1 MAIKTGASA
10 ASSAAQRTA
19 VAVLAAISVCH
30 LLNDVIQSLIVAL
43 YPMIKDSLGL
53 DFRQIGLITFTFTVT
68 ASVLQPLVGYVTDRY
83 PTPYSLVVGMGCS
96 LLGLVI
102 AAFASTYGLVLV
114 AVGLIGMG
122 SSVFHPESSRVAR
135 LASGGQHGL
144 AQSVFQVGGNFGTA
158 LGPLLAAFVVLPYG
172 QGSLAWFSVVALI
185 GMILLAGIGSW
196 YGKTLKFNNG
206 APPSEREAIHDLAHG
221 KVRKSVAILMAL
233 TFSKDFYL
241 VSLTSFYTFY
251 LIHTFGL
258 SVRDAQLYLFLFLFA
273 VAAGTVIGGPIG
285 DRIGTRR
292 VIWWSIL
299 GVLPFTLALPYVGLA
314 GDRGLERD
322 HRVDPRLRPSCHH
335 RLCAD
340 LDPGAGRHGGRLV
353 LWPCLRRRRHR
364 RGLSRLARRCDQHH
378 LCLPCVRL
386 SAGDRPARSISA
398 GDGKTCGAGKTKEVR
413 DVRFGAP
420 FAKMTARHSR
430 NPALCSG
437 GRLVSCSRTDRP
449 TPARARN
456 ISDPIAHAR
465 LFCAEGLK
473 RDRRSPCG

>member
-96 LLGLVI
+96 LLGLVM

-122 SSVFHPESSRVAR
+122 SSVFHPKSSRVAR

-172 QGSLAWFSVVALI
+172 QGSLAWFSLVALI
-185 GMILLAGIGSW
+185 GMIMLAGIGSW

-206 APPSEREAIHDLAHG
+206 ARLSEREAIHDLAHG

-299 GVLPFTLALPYVGLA
+299 GVLPFTLALPYVGLLGTAVLSVIIGLILASAHPAIIVYAQTLIPGRVGMVA
-314 GDRGLERD
+314 GLFLALPSASPASARPFSAGSPMRPASPLSTMCAPFYRRSACSQ
-322 HRVDPRLRPSCHH
+322 HFCRRWQNLR
-335 RLCAD
+335 
-340 LDPGAGRHGGRLV
+340 GRLQDE
-353 LWPCLRRRRHR
+353 RRRRPSDQAAT
-364 RGLSRLARRCDQHH
+364 GLADGTRHWARAEGGVEATTYRCFVS
-378 LCLPCVRL
+378 LRIWV
-386 SAGDRPARSISA
+386 S
-398 GDGKTCGAGKTKEVR
+398 
-413 DVRFGAP
+413 
-420 FAKMTARHSR
+420 
-430 NPALCSG
+430 NSG
-437 GRLVSCSRTDRP
+437 G
-449 TPARARN
+449 A
-456 ISDPIAHAR
+456 
-465 LFCAEGLK
+465 
-473 RDRRSPCG
+473 

>member
-1 MAIKTGASA
+1 MAIKTGANAVSPA
-10 ASSAAQRTA
+10 ARQTA
-19 VAVLAAISVCH
+19 VAVLAAISICH

-43 YPMIKDSLGL
+43 YPMIKDSLAL
-53 DFRQIGLITFTFTVT
+53 DFRQIGLITFTFTFT
-68 ASVLQPLVGYVTDRY
+68 ASVLQPLVGFVTDRY

-96 LLGLVI
+96 LLGLLI

-172 QGSLAWFSVVALI
+172 QQSIAWFSVVALI
-185 GMILLAGIGSW
+185 GMIMLAAIGSW
-196 YGKTLKFNNG
+196 YGRTLKFNDG
-206 APPSEREAIHDLAHG
+206 AHQSERQAIHELTHG

-241 VSLTSFYTFY
+241 VSITSFYTFY

-258 SVRDAQLYLFLFLFA
+258 SVQSAQLYLFLFLFA

-299 GVLPFTLALPYVGLA
+299 GVLPFTLALPYVGLLGTAVLSVIIGLILASAHPAIIVYAQSLIPGRVGMVA
-314 GDRGLERD
+314 GLFFGLAFGVAGIGAAFLGWLADITSITFVYHVCGFLPAIGLLAAFLPEMAKPKRG
-322 HRVDPRLRPSCHH
+322 
-335 RLCAD
+335 A
-340 LDPGAGRHGGRLV
+340 
-353 LWPCLRRRRHR
+353 
-364 RGLSRLARRCDQHH
+364 ARR
-378 LCLPCVRL
+378 
-386 SAGDRPARSISA
+386 
-398 GDGKTCGAGKTKEVR
+398 KT
-413 DVRFGAP
+413 
-420 FAKMTARHSR
+420 
-430 NPALCSG
+430 
-437 GRLVSCSRTDRP
+437 
-449 TPARARN
+449 
-456 ISDPIAHAR
+456 
-465 LFCAEGLK
+465 
-473 RDRRSPCG
+473 